1 MTDRPASLP
10 LQNLSRRRL
19 ADLLKLLAQQGLTQQ
34 QVASRANLP
43 PQYLSDL
50 KCGRRPMTELVARRL
65 GEEFD
70 INHHWLLGTSNTME
84 PPESR
89 SGHSA
94 ARPDDNWLPVLNIP
108 IDGEPRAYLAWDR
121 TMVELSG
128 AVADM
133 LVQAQSPYAL
143 RFGHNDV
150 KGRLRKRPCA
160 DFAVGITRCGNLC
173 CPIEEQAFSRSTRRG
188 CVGAGCQRERFAK
201 HLPRGGTLRRNS
213 LGLTVY
219 SPKGLSDRRMPTPAS
234 LAKFNVKTGGS
245 TRSRCVSSRPMAHG
259 VRYTVAAR
267 QRAGEVFLRSVGKC
281 HRFIG

>member
-1 MTDRPASLP
+1 MTDTPKSLP

-19 ADLLKLLAQQGLTQQ
+19 ADFLQRLARQGLTQQ

-84 PPESR
+84 PPEPR

-94 ARPDDNWLPVLNIP
+94 ALPAGNWLPVWNIP
-108 IDGEPRAYLAWDR
+108 IEGDPRANSAWDE
-121 TMVELSG
+121 TMVEISG
-128 AVADM
+128 AAADK
-133 LVQAQSPYAL
+133 LVHAQFPYAL

-150 KGRLRKRPCA
+150 KGRLAQKRPGS

-173 CPIEEQAFSRSTRRG
+173 CPIEEQAFSRSTRKG

-201 HLPRGGTLRRNS
+201 HLSRGGTLPRNY

-219 SPKGLSDRRMPTPAS
+219 SPKGLSDRRMPTPDQFLPA
-234 LAKFNVKTGGS
+234 TG
-245 TRSRCVSSRPMAHG
+245 
-259 VRYTVAAR
+259 
-267 QRAGEVFLRSVGKC
+267 
-281 HRFIG
+281 

>member
-1 MTDRPASLP
+1 MTDTPASLP

-19 ADLLKLLAQQGLTQQ
+19 ADFLQRLAQQGLTQQ

-94 ARPDDNWLPVLNIP
+94 ALPAGNWLPVLNIP
-108 IDGEPRAYLAWDR
+108 IEGKPRANLAWDR

-133 LVQAQSPYAL
+133 LVQAQFPYAL

-150 KGRLRKRPCA
+150 EGRLRKNDLVLISQSESPDAEIFVVRSKSKLFLARRGEAAWLRVANGSVLPSNCPVVGHC
-160 DFAVGITRCGNLC
+160 VGIIWGSLC
-173 CPIEEQAFSRSTRRG
+173 TP
-188 CVGAGCQRERFAK
+188 
-201 HLPRGGTLRRNS
+201 
-213 LGLTVY
+213 
-219 SPKGLSDRRMPTPAS
+219 PK
-234 LAKFNVKTGGS
+234 V
-245 TRSRCVSSRPMAHG
+245 
-259 VRYTVAAR
+259 
-267 QRAGEVFLRSVGKC
+267 
-281 HRFIG
+281 

>member
-150 KGRLRKRPCA
+150 KGRLRKNDLVLISQSESPDA
-160 DFAVGITRCGNLC
+160 EIFVV
-173 CPIEEQAFSRSTRRG
+173 RSKSKLFLARRG
-188 CVGAGCQRERFAK
+188 KGAWVRVANGSRLPSNCPVVGHCLGIIW
-201 HLPRGGTLRRNS
+201 GS
-213 LGLTVY
+213 LSTP
-219 SPKGLSDRRMPTPAS
+219 PKA
-234 LAKFNVKTGGS
+234 
-245 TRSRCVSSRPMAHG
+245 
-259 VRYTVAAR
+259 
-267 QRAGEVFLRSVGKC
+267 
-281 HRFIG
+281 